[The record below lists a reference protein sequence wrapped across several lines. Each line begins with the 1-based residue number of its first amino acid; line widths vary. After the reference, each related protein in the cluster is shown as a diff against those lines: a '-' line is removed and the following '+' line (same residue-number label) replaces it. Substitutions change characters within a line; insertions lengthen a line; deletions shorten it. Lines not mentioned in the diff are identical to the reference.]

1 MVLSNFDLENLAGFY
16 KIHLN
21 GIFMKDQM
29 PDKPKNGCYIINLQS
44 STQGNGTHWT
54 SLFIYKKMSYYFD
67 SFGAPPPNEIILFSK
82 KRKSQHLLYSNWII
96 QDLSSE
102 NCGWYCLGFL
112 LFMWKNRQNIN
123 LKEVFNQFVNNFQ
136 DDTLKNDEILRQF
149 FAKTYGIRVPILLK
163 KFIE

>member
-1 MVLSNFDLENLAGFY
+1 MLSNFDLENLAGFY

-54 SLFIYKKMSYYFD
+54 ALFIYKKMSYYFD
-67 SFGAPPPNEIILFSK
+67 SFGAPPPNEIILFTK
-82 KRKSQHLLYSNWII
+82 KKKGHLLYSNWII
-96 QDLSSE
+96 QDLTSE
-102 NCGWYCLGFL
+102 ACGWYCLGFL
-112 LFMWKNRQNIN
+112 LYMFKNRQNIN

-136 DDTLKNDEILRQF
+136 DDTLRNDDILKQF
-149 FAKTYGIRVPILLK
+149 FTKTYGIQIPILLK

>member
-1 MVLSNFDLENLAGFY
+1 MLSNFDLENLAGFY
-16 KIHLN
+16 KLPLI

-54 SLFIYKKMSYYFD
+54 GLFIYKKMSYYFD
-67 SFGAPPPNEIILFSK
+67 SFGASPPNEIILFSK
-82 KRKSQHLLYSNWII
+82 KRKLQHLLYNNWII
-96 QDLSSE
+96 QDLKSE
-102 NCGWYCLGFL
+102 ICGWYCLGFL
-112 LFMWKNRQNIN
+112 LYMFKNRQNIN
-123 LKEVFNQFVNNFQ
+123 IKEVFNQFVNNFQ

-149 FAKTYGIRVPILLK
+149 FTKTYGIQIPILLK

>member
-1 MVLSNFDLENLAGFY
+1 MLTNFDLENLAGFY

-21 GIFMKDQM
+21 GIFMKNEM
-29 PDKPKNGCYIINLQS
+29 PTKPINGLYIINLQS
-44 STQGNGTHWT
+44 STQGNGTHWC

-82 KRKSQHLLYSNWII
+82 KKKRGHLLYSNWII
-96 QDLSSE
+96 QDLTSE

-112 LFMWKNRQNIN
+112 LYMFKNRQNIN